1 LLPRVSKSLIKR
13 GRCDGFEFNFRQKQ
27 STKQTE
33 KKRNQSGEEIPKK
46 KKEGR
51 EREILEFM
59 HRKAR
64 KKERA
69 RKRERGHGILSC
81 CLLQN

>member
-1 LLPRVSKSLIKR
+1 LKEEEAMGLNSTS
-13 GRCDGFEFNFRQKQ
+13 GRSNQQ
-27 STKQTE
+27 SRHRINPINQE
-33 KKRNQSGEEIPKK
+33 KKSQRKNKEE
-46 KKEGR
+46 R

>member
-1 LLPRVSKSLIKR
+1 LKEEEVMGLNSTSGRSNLQSRHRKNPINQDKKSQR
-13 GRCDGFEFNFRQKQ
+13 
-27 STKQTE
+27 
-33 KKRNQSGEEIPKK
+33 KKR
-46 KKEGR
+46 R
-51 EREILEFM
+51 ERERERSILEFM

>member
-1 LLPRVSKSLIKR
+1 MGLDSTS
-13 GRCDGFEFNFRQKQ
+13 GRSNQQ
-27 STKQTE
+27 SSHRKNPLNQE
-33 KKRNQSGEEIPKK
+33 KKSQRKK
-46 KKEGR
+46 KNRER

>member
-1 LLPRVSKSLIKR
+1 VSKSLIER
-13 GRCDGFEFNFRQKQ
+13 RRSDGFEFNFRQKQ
-27 STKQTE
+27 STKQTQ
-33 KKRNQSGEEIPKK
+33 KKPNQSGEEIPKK
-46 KKEGR
+46 KKEERER

-64 KKERA
+64 KKER
-69 RKRERGHGILSC
+69 GHGILSC